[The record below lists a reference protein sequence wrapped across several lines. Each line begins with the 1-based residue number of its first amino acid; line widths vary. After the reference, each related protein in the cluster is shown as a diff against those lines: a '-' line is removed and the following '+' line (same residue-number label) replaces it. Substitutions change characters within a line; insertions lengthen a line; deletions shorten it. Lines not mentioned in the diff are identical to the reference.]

1 MENDLKKKTVGGFFW
16 RFGERIASQSVSFII
31 SIILARLLFPQE
43 YGVIALSMVF
53 INITNVFAV
62 SGLGTSLIQKK
73 DADDVDFSTMFYAGI
88 FISVALY
95 GLLFL
100 AAPFIADLYH
110 SELVCPV
117 LRALGLVVPIQAV
130 NSIQQAAVSRGL
142 DFKNSFC
149 HECRYSGFGNS
160 RGCVGI
166 YGIRRV
172 GFGRTAVD
180 QSCGQHIDIKPH
192 HQMASAMGLFLQP
205 VQRAVFFRF
214 QTDVRQF
221 YWYILQ

>member
-88 FISVALY
+88 FIWSHCTACCFWQ
-95 GLLFL
+95 LLSL
-100 AAPFIADLYH
+100 RIYIIA
-110 SELVCPV
+110 SWCV
-117 LRALGLVVPIQAV
+117 LCFVHWA
-130 NSIQQAAVSRGL
+130 
-142 DFKNSFC
+142 
-149 HECRYSGFGNS
+149 
-160 RGCVGI
+160 
-166 YGIRRV
+166 
-172 GFGRTAVD
+172 
-180 QSCGQHIDIKPH
+180 
-192 HQMASAMGLFLQP
+192 
-205 VQRAVFFRF
+205 
-214 QTDVRQF
+214 
-221 YWYILQ
+221 